1 MADGNII
8 IVQWTTRRPMD
19 SLKVP
24 LFHTVEEYAIE
35 IRRQSFTIFQIR
47 EEDEKVVGNARLS
60 AHQ

>member
-1 MADGNII
+1 
-8 IVQWTTRRPMD
+8 MD